1 MGNILRDVGLAGWV
15 DEENAD
21 PGWVEL
27 GVLPK
32 SQVTLEDFSTGSKQ
46 VPGLTKAQRS
56 F

>member
-1 MGNILRDVGLAGWV
+1 MEGSVEEHAG
-15 DEENAD
+15 

-32 SQVTLEDFSTGSKQ
+32 CQVTFEDFSTAECTGSKQ
-46 VPGLTKAQRS
+46 VPDLTKAQRS